1 MKRLILAALLAV
13 GVSGVAVA
21 SNDDWIMLHCS
32 GDEYI
37 LADNQLKAKSINLKI
52 KRDGTRM
59 SFDGRAFPRSKDHG
73 NQRWD
78 FRDKEDLW
86 RFNPQT
92 MVLSVDH
99 YLGGKQLPIKK
110 IACQPIENP
119 FTK

>member
-1 MKRLILAALLAV
+1 MKRLILATLLAFV
-13 GVSGVAVA
+13 VNGEAVA

-37 LADNQLKAKSINLKI
+37 LADNQLKAKSIKLKI

-59 SFDGRAFPRSKDHG
+59 SFDGRALPRSKDYG

-78 FRDKEDLW
+78 FREKEDLW
-86 RFNPQT
+86 WFNPQT

-99 YLGGKQLPIKK
+99 YLGGKRC
-110 IACQPIENP
+110 CQTNANSSQ
-119 FTK
+119 FTI